1 MAPHTHPLLRHLSS
15 RVLCG
20 EPSPSAGSDA
30 CEQVRPASAEGGG
43 REPHVPLASQPGL
56 DTAIEVLHDVRS
68 PLTSILV
75 LAETLQR
82 RLSGGVNDPQHRE
95 LALIYEAALGL
106 SLLVADA
113 METVC
118 GGAELADPEP
128 SPFSLTDVM
137 KSVCDIVRPMAE
149 ERRLAIQLILPRVD
163 YRLGHPLAL
172 SRVLLNLTTN
182 ALKFTDTGF
191 VEIASEETSPTRV
204 TMSVRDTGCGINS
217 EAATSLFQPFRRAHR
232 PSGYSLS
239 GTGLGLAVARR
250 LVEAMHSTL
259 HLQTVANRGTRF
271 YFDLDLPPQAAGR
284 VEPRDLHRPCR

>member
-1 MAPHTHPLLRHLSS
+1 
-15 RVLCG
+15 
-20 EPSPSAGSDA
+20 
-30 CEQVRPASAEGGG
+30 
-43 REPHVPLASQPGL
+43 VPLASQPGL

-182 ALKFTDTGF
+182 ALKFTDAGF